1 VFIGN
6 RIYFDF
12 MKTQLTH
19 AETAAA
25 KDGENI
31 KLTPEMLSFLQAEVA
46 EMQSEERICD
56 DEPRGIDRHGE
67 PADVIS

>member
-1 VFIGN
+1 MQTKHTLKN
-6 RIYFDF
+6 
-12 MKTQLTH
+12 
-19 AETAAA
+19 AEKATA